1 MLPRAQGVGPPVLFK
16 RPGAILEA
24 MSLLHEALRAG
35 HVPATHRRAAGP
47 RVLVAGGGGALGS
60 ALLEQLLAAR
70 HFAQVS
76 VLVTQPVQAALRG
89 LVPVLWDET
98 APAGISHDHTAV
110 VIFDRQRGA
119 NGREEAFFKP
129 EPSQLPAL
137 ATWLL
142 ARGVRHL
149 LVVMP
154 HDQATL
160 PDALKRGLASLDEH
174 AVSTLGFE
182 HLVFMRSAQ
191 ASGQDQH
198 THPAQ
203 RLAHWMLSQLQMMV
217 PQRERPVR
225 ALKVAQF
232 AAQLAAQLPS
242 SPPGTRVVP
251 PEVVWEAAQTTRV
264 RELAAQWLNG
274 QPLPE
279 TPPLPTRL

>member
-1 MLPRAQGVGPPVLFK
+1 
-16 RPGAILEA
+16 
-24 MSLLHEALRAG
+24 MSLIHEALRAG
-35 HVPATHRRAAGP
+35 HAPATPRRRAGP
-47 RVLVAGGGGALGS
+47 GVLVVGGGGALGS

-76 VLVTQPVQAALRG
+76 VWVTQPVQAALRG
-89 LVPVLWDET
+89 LVPVIWNDSTT
-98 APAGISHDHTAV
+98 AASAPDHTAV
-110 VIFDRQRGA
+110 VVFDRERGA

-129 EPSQLPAL
+129 QPDQLPTLAAAL
-137 ATWLL
+137 H

-154 HDQATL
+154 HTQGGL

-174 AVSTLGFE
+174 AVATLGFE

-191 ASGQDQH
+191 APGDEH
-198 THPAQ
+198 HEHPAQ

-225 ALKVAQF
+225 ARKVAEF
-232 AAQLAAQLPS
+232 AAQLAALLPA
-242 SPPGTRVVP
+242 SPAGTRVVP
-251 PEVVWEAAQTTRV
+251 PELVWEAAQTMDASV
-264 RELAAQWLNG
+264 LANQWLNG

-279 TPPLPTRL
+279 TPPPPTRL